1 MRKMIRI
8 AIAPIVAAAVFMFSA
23 CEDKTNQS
31 YSGLTIKLIDAPA
44 NYEEVN
50 LDVKGVEVHA
60 SNSADSTNGWT
71 TLNVASGVYNVLDL
85 TNGVDALL
93 ASARIPS
100 GEISQIR
107 LILGNGNT
115 VKVDGETLPITVPSS
130 LKSGLK
136 LNVHEVLLPEID
148 YTIVLDFDA
157 ARSIVQD
164 GKGGY
169 KLKPVIRTISTA
181 ISGAIKGSI
190 TPIESH
196 PAIYALSGADTLAS
210 CFPDESGSFLLKG
223 VATGTYTISI
233 APKEPFVTKSI
244 ANIAVTNGA
253 VTDLGAIT
261 ITE

>member
-1 MRKMIRI
+1 MRKKIRI
-8 AIAPIVAAAVFMFSA
+8 AFAPILAAAVFMFTA
-23 CEDKTNQS
+23 CEDKNNGS
-31 YSGLTIKLIDAPA
+31 YSGLNVKLIDAPA

-60 SNSADSTNGWT
+60 SNSADSTDGWT
-71 TLNVASGVYNVLDL
+71 KLNVASGIYNVLDL

-107 LILGNGNT
+107 LILGNSNT

-136 LNVHEVLLPEID
+136 LNVHEVLMPEID

-157 ARSIVQD
+157 ARSIVRD

-181 ISGAIKGSI
+181 VSGAVKGAI
-190 TPIESH
+190 TPIEAH
-196 PAIYALSGADTLAS
+196 PAIYALSGTDTLGS
-210 CFPDESGSFLLKG
+210 CFPDETGQFLLKG
-223 VATGTYTISI
+223 IATGTYTISV

-244 ANIAVTNGA
+244 SNVSVTNGS
-253 VTDLGAIT
+253 VTDLGTIT